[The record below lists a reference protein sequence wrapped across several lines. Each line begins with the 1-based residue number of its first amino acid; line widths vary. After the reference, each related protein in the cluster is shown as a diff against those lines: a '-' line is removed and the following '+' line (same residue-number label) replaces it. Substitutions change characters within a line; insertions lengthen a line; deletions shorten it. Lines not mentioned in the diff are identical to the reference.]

1 MDIRKAALTNHALI
15 AALVAALGM
24 LATGAQAQESGT
36 LKKIRDTGTI
46 TLGHRESSIPFSY
59 YDDKQNVIGYS
70 QDYALKIVDAVKQKL
85 NMPGLK
91 VKLVPITSQNR
102 IPLVQNGTI
111 DIECGSTTNNLER
124 QQQAAFS
131 NTIFIIGTRLMT
143 KKDSGIHDFADLKG
157 KTVVTTAGTTSE
169 RILRKMNQDKNMGMN
184 IISAKDHGE
193 SFLTLSTGRAVAFMM
208 DDALLAGER
217 AKSSNPGD
225 FVIVG
230 TPQSR
235 EAYGCMMRKNDPDFK
250 KVADDAIAK
259 VQTSGEGEQIY
270 RKWFESPIPPKG
282 LNLNFPM
289 SDEMR
294 ALFKSPNDKAI
305 D

>member
-1 MDIRKAALTNHALI
+1 MKINKAAL
-15 AALVAALGM
+15 V
-24 LATGAQAQESGT
+24 LATLGLAAAGAHAQDAGT
-36 LKKIRDTGTI
+36 LRKIKDTGGI
-46 TLGHRESSIPFSY
+46 SLGYRESSIPFSY

-70 QDYALKIVDAVKQKL
+70 QDFALKIVAAVQAKL
-85 NMPGLK
+85 NMPNLK

-102 IPLVQNGTI
+102 IPLVQNGTV
-111 DIECGSTTNNLER
+111 DIECGSTTNNAER

-131 NTIFIIGTRLMT
+131 TTIFVIGTRLMT
-143 KKDSGIHDFADLKG
+143 RKDSGIKDFADLKG

-169 RILRKMNQDKNMGMN
+169 RLLRKMNQDRNMGMS

-193 SFLTLSTGRAVAFMM
+193 SFMTLSTGRATAFMM

-217 AKSSNPGD
+217 AKSNTPGD

-235 EAYGCMMRKNDPDFK
+235 EAYGCMMRKDDPEFR
-250 KVADDAIAK
+250 KVVDEAIAK
-259 VQTSGEGEQIY
+259 VETSGEGDAIY
-270 RKWFESPIPPKG
+270 KKWFESPIPPKG
-282 LNLNFPM
+282 LNLNFPE
-289 SDEMR
+289 SDDMK
-294 ALFKSPNDKAI
+294 ALFKNPNDKAI

>member
-1 MDIRKAALTNHALI
+1 MKFKKAALVLATLG
-15 AALVAALGM
+15 LVAV
-24 LATGAQAQESGT
+24 GAHAQDSGT
-36 LKKIRDTGTI
+36 LKKIKDTGVI
-46 TLGHRESSIPFSY
+46 SLGHRESSIPFSY

-70 QDYALKIVDAVKQKL
+70 QDYALKIVEAVKQKL
-85 NMPGLK
+85 NMPNLK
-91 VKLVPITSQNR
+91 VKMVPITSQNR

-111 DIECGSTTNNLER
+111 DIECGSTTNNAER
-124 QQQAAFS
+124 QQQAAFT
-131 NTIFIIGTRLMT
+131 NTIFVIGTRLMT
-143 KKDSGIHDFADLKG
+143 KKDSGIKDFADLKG

-169 RILRKMNQDKNMGMN
+169 RLLRKMNQDKNLGMN

-193 SFLTLSTGRAVAFMM
+193 SFMTLSTGRAVAFMM

-217 AKSSNPGD
+217 AKSNNPGD

-235 EAYGCMMRKNDPDFK
+235 EAYGCMLRKNDPEFK

-259 VQTSGEGEQIY
+259 VEMSSEADAIY
-270 RKWFESPIPPKG
+270 KKWFESPIPPKG
-282 LNLNFPM
+282 LNLNFPE
-289 SDEMR
+289 SDDMK
-294 ALFKSPNDKAI
+294 ALYKSPNDKAI

>member
-1 MDIRKAALTNHALI
+1 MKFKKAALVLATLG
-15 AALVAALGM
+15 LVAV
-24 LATGAQAQESGT
+24 GAHAQDSGT
-36 LKKIRDTGTI
+36 LKKIKDTGVI
-46 TLGHRESSIPFSY
+46 SLGHRESSIPFSY

-70 QDYALKIVDAVKQKL
+70 QDYALKIVEAVKQKL
-85 NMPGLK
+85 NMPNLK
-91 VKLVPITSQNR
+91 VKMVPITSQNR

-111 DIECGSTTNNLER
+111 DIECGSTTNNAER
-124 QQQAAFS
+124 QQQAAFT
-131 NTIFIIGTRLMT
+131 NTIFVIGTRLMT
-143 KKDSGIHDFADLKG
+143 KKDSGIKDFADLKG

-169 RILRKMNQDKNMGMN
+169 RLLRKMNQDKNLGMN

-193 SFLTLSTGRAVAFMM
+193 SFMTLSTGRAVAFMM

-217 AKSSNPGD
+217 AKSNNPGD

-235 EAYGCMMRKNDPDFK
+235 EAYGCMLRKNDPEFK

-259 VQTSGEGEQIY
+259 VEMSSEADAIY
-270 RKWFESPIPPKG
+270 KKWFESPIPPKG
-282 LNLNFPM
+282 LNLNFPE
-289 SDEMR
+289 SDDMK

>member
-1 MDIRKAALTNHALI
+1 MKIKI
-15 AALVAALGM
+15 AALA
-24 LATGAQAQESGT
+24 LATLGLVSASAYAQDSGT
-36 LKKIRDTGTI
+36 LKKIKDTGVI
-46 TLGHRESSIPFSY
+46 SLGHRESSIPFSY
-59 YDDKQNVIGYS
+59 YDDKQNVVGYS

-85 NMPGLK
+85 NMPNLK

-111 DIECGSTTNNLER
+111 DIECGSTTNNAER

-131 NTIFIIGTRLMT
+131 NTIFVIGTRLMT
-143 KKDSGIHDFADLKG
+143 KKDSGIKDFPDLKG

-184 IISAKDHGE
+184 IISAKDHGD

-217 AKSSNPGD
+217 AKSNNPGD

-235 EAYGCMMRKNDPDFK
+235 EAYGCMMRKNDPEFK
-250 KVADDAIAK
+250 KVADDAVAK
-259 VQTSGEGEQIY
+259 VQTSGEGEVIY
-270 RKWFESPIPPKG
+270 KRWFESPIPPKG

-289 SDEMR
+289 SDDMR
-294 ALFKSPNDKAI
+294 ALFKNPNDKAI